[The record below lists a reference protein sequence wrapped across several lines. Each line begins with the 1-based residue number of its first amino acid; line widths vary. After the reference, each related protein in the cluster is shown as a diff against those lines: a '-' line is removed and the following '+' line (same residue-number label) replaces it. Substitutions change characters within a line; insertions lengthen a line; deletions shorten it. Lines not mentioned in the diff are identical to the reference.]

1 MYAKESFHYFHFK
14 QSELYCLKE
23 FALNLYDNL

>member
-1 MYAKESFHYFHFK
+1 MQKKVFTISILNNQNY
-14 QSELYCLKE
+14 YCLKE